1 MNIKGLVTDIRFWI
15 VFFLL
20 IRLVGI
26 TNPPLEVG
34 HNWRQ
39 TTVTMP
45 ARNFLEVDNN
55 ILFPRLDIAG
65 EKTGITGMEFPAF
78 NYLIYLVSEVFGYEH
93 WYGRLI
99 NLLFSSL
106 GLLFFYK
113 LIQKHFTTS
122 HALYATLIL
131 IVSVWFQFS
140 RKIMPDTF
148 SMSLVIISLYH
159 ASNYLDNVPR
169 NKNALHLFTYLIFM
183 TLGVLC
189 KLSSG
194 YILVLLSIFLFD
206 KNIAIKKKIIFCTVS
221 VIGIIPVIIWYFYWV
236 PQLVKTYG
244 FWHFFMGKSF
254 GIGISEIWANLEG
267 VLSRFYDTSIK
278 YIGFFVYLI
287 GVVYAIIKKEKVIL
301 LILSLGFLT
310 FSVFVLKSGI
320 NFSIHNYYV
329 IPFVPIMAF
338 VAGYGLTKFKNK
350 MIIILFLAGIMVEGV
365 SNQYYDFTIHENDTY
380 QITLETELDKI
391 IGRDDL
397 IVINSN
403 HYPTHMYF
411 AHRKGW
417 LCDNKQIEDSKFID
431 NLKTKGLKYLL
442 VLKSNYVIGNKFD
455 AYKKILDTPDYNVYQ
470 AFDKIENS

>member
-1 MNIKGLVTDIRFWI
+1 MELKKLIKDIRFWI
-15 VFFLL
+15 VFFFL
-20 IRLVGI
+20 IRLISI
-26 TNPPLEVG
+26 TNPPLEVL

-55 ILFPRLDIAG
+55 ILYPRLDIAG

-99 NLLFSSL
+99 NLFFSSL

-113 LIQKHFTTS
+113 IIQKYYTAS

-131 IVSVWFQFS
+131 IVSIWFQFS

-148 SMSLVIISLYH
+148 AMSLVIASLYY
-159 ASNYLDNVPR
+159 ASNYLDNVSR
-169 NKNALHLFTYLIFM
+169 NKNVLHLFAYLILM

-194 YILVLLSIFLFD
+194 YILVILSVFLFD
-206 KNIAIKKKIIFCTVS
+206 KNITLKKKIIFCTVS

-254 GIGISEIWANLEG
+254 TVGLSEIWANLSD

-278 YIGFFVYLI
+278 YVGFFVFLI
-287 GVVYAIIKKEKVIL
+287 GVIYAILKKERVIL

-310 FSVFVLKSGI
+310 FSVFVFKSGI

-350 MIIILFLAGIMVEGV
+350 KIIVVLLAAIAIEGI
-365 SNQYYDFTIHENDTY
+365 SNQYHDFSIHKKDTY
-380 QITLETELDKI
+380 LMTLETELDNI
-391 IGRDDL
+391 FSRDEL

-403 HYPTHMYF
+403 YVPTPMYF
-411 AHRKGW
+411 THRKGW
-417 LCDNKQIEDSKFID
+417 ICDNKQIEDSVYI
-431 NLKTKGLKYLL
+431 NSLKTKGLKYLV
-442 VLKSNYVIGNKFD
+442 VLKSNYDIRNKFN
-455 AYKKILDTPDYNVYQ
+455 AYHEVLQTPDYVVYQ
-470 AFDKIENS
+470 VL